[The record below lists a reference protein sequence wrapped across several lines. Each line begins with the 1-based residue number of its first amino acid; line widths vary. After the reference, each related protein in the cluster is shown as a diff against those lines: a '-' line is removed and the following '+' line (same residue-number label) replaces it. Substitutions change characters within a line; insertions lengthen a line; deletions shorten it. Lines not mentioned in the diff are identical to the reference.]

1 MQYTTLG
8 RTGLRVSVA
17 GLGCGSNSRL
27 GLGAGKSEDEA
38 TALVRQK
45 EKGKIGHLGITETPP
60 RDPDQAMRFKS
71 AWVSDSR
78 GRRIE
83 RHRCRALETCALPE
97 SGFDARSATTLRPWD
112 NRIDTTKPSR
122 WLTSP

>member
-60 RDPDQAMRFKS
+60 RDPQLRCVLGTTGS
-71 AWVSDSR
+71 IPR
-78 GRRIE
+78 NHHGGLRR
-83 RHRCRALETCALPE
+83 P
-97 SGFDARSATTLRPWD
+97 DSATHL
-112 NRIDTTKPSR
+112 
-122 WLTSP
+122 

>member
-1 MQYTTLG
+1 MQYTTLR

-17 GLGCGSNSRL
+17 GLACGSNSRL

-38 TALVRQK
+38 TAFVRQK
-45 EKGKIGHLGITETPP
+45 EQGKIGHLGITETPP
-60 RDPDQAMRFKS
+60 RDLDQAMRFKS

-83 RHRCRALETCALPE
+83 RHRCRLSLRA
-97 SGFDARSATTLRPWD
+97 ARARRRRD
-112 NRIDTTKPSR
+112 IVRHG
-122 WLTSP
+122 